1 MMNSLLLTIPQ
12 SVGYEQNPLS
22 LYYCYDSD
30 DHLLQKCIAEV
41 CFSLCC
47 LIKLYFFKIIA
58 ADIYI
63 SLLGNQHTMGRKS
76 DICFQPKF

>member
-30 DHLLQKCIAEV
+30 DQPLQKCIAEV

-47 LIKLYFFKIIA
+47 LFKLYFLKIIA
-58 ADIYI
+58 ADLYI
-63 SLLGNQHTMGRKS
+63 LIRSPTHHGEKE
-76 DICFQPKF
+76 